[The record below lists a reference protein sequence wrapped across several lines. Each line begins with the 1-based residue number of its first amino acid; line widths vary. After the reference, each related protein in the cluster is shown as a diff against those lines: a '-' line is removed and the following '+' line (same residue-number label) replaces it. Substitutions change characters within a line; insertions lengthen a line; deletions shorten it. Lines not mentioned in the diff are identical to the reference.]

1 MIRFNNVDKKFLQ
14 AQKEISVLK
23 GINFDLKEN
32 GIIAIVGKSG
42 AGKSTFLSLLAG
54 LDKPSSGY
62 ISIDNTNISQMSEEE
77 ITQFRSKNIGII
89 FQNFHL
95 IDHFTAIENI
105 MLPLEI
111 HKMQNAKEKAL
122 KVLKLVG
129 LEGRENHFP
138 KQLSGGEKQRVA
150 IARAYATSPK
160 IILADEPSGNLDPE
174 TGERVMNVLFQ
185 TARELDQTVILVTH
199 DFELAKNC
207 DHTFEIKNHQ
217 LIKL

>member
-111 HKMQNAKEKAL
+111 HKMQNAKEKV
-122 KVLKLVG
+122 KKG
-129 LEGRENHFP
+129 I
-138 KQLSGGEKQRVA
+138 KGEV
-150 IARAYATSPK
+150 
-160 IILADEPSGNLDPE
+160 
-174 TGERVMNVLFQ
+174 ERQ
-185 TARELDQTVILVTH
+185 
-199 DFELAKNC
+199 LAKNVAYA
-207 DHTFEIKNHQ
+207 
-217 LIKL
+217 

>member
-111 HKMQNAKEKAL
+111 HKMQNTKEKAL

-199 DFELAKNC
+199 DFELAKKC